1 MRAPASSGLS
11 DTGAAILWIAL
22 LTAASTATTLV
33 LACSTPFAA
42 LAALA
47 AVHMRR
53 NDAIRLVVMAW
64 LASQVVG
71 FAVHDYPRDPKTI
84 AWAFGIGGAAI
95 CSGLGAQAAFLRLGG
110 RSDAIRLTVA
120 FAAAF
125 LAYNAGLALC
135 ALGLGGIE
143 ITLDP
148 FNLAR
153 QALRNG
159 AILIGLLGLHRLL
172 IAAGLPAVGRRTEVA
187 A

>member
-1 MRAPASSGLS
+1 MRGAASGSLS
-11 DTGAAILWIAL
+11 ATGTAILWIAL
-22 LTAASTATTLV
+22 LTMASTATTLI

-53 NDAIRLVVMAW
+53 HDAIRLVIVAW

-71 FAVHDYPRDPKTI
+71 FAVHDYPRDAKTI
-84 AWAFGIGGAAI
+84 AWAFGIGAAAI
-95 CSGLGAQAAFLRLGG
+95 GSAVGAQAALWRLAG
-110 RSDAIRLTVA
+110 RSTAVRLTAA
-120 FAAAF
+120 FVAAF
-125 LAYNAGLALC
+125 LAYNAGLAVC

-148 FNLAR
+148 LNLAR
-153 QALRNG
+153 QAFRNG

-172 IAAGLPAVGRRTEVA
+172 LAAGLPAVGRRTEA
-187 A
+187 AA